1 MPFLPILLLIV
12 LTLVYFYPVLAAGA
26 VLVERDLGIYFIPP
40 RFLWVKQAKS
50 LSLPLW
56 NPHNYSGIPLLAT
69 LQPGVLYPPHVL
81 YLIAPFPVAL
91 DCLIM
96 AHYFFCG
103 FTAYL
108 LLRHFDASPRAGFAG
123 AATFMLSGYLLS
135 LVSLPTHLFAVSWF
149 PLVMLSFLK
158 YLATARTRHVVLSAL
173 FLCMEFLAGAPE
185 IAIVTV
191 LVLIVTALCVS
202 PPGKIP
208 LFRRLAALGLLGVI
222 FLLLSAVQLVPFLEL
237 ESLSIRR
244 GGLTVRE
251 AALWSL
257 GFRDFIQFFV
267 DDAFGAFRNLDRYW
281 QNQAWLKT
289 IYMGIIPFVLSVFYF
304 LSRDKRRPLF
314 FAFMLLSCVLAL
326 GGNIPLF
333 RYLHRVPPFDA
344 VRYPVKFISLFVLAL
359 SVTAG
364 LGLDRLKAGIEGG
377 DRRTGIAIR
386 VLFFF
391 GFFLAVLWGFVSI
404 FHGQAYRIL
413 DAWGFKPVSYN
424 AIEDNLH
431 NIGRFLFFS
440 FLCCTLLLVSMRTG
454 RTRLLYGLICLLV
467 MDQFLANFG
476 YYQTTPWRAY
486 ASSPVL
492 AEPLSQGTPPDRY
505 YLTAEADKEF
515 YGFPYNRAVV
525 SPAYA
530 ALFGLYTIGGSEVMK
545 VAHQDAFCDLIKNSS
560 SVEGAAGLF
569 AAAGVRYVISLR
581 ETGDARFRLIRS
593 ISAETVR
600 VANRKET
607 FQLYLYEYKGYQG
620 RIFLA
625 GRGRFLPTDGEIA
638 KALTSKEPDPQ
649 KELIL
654 YGRKTGVKDYGPV
667 EGRAWLVA
675 CGANRIEAGY
685 EADRDSFL
693 YLSDTYYPGWKAY
706 VDNKERPIYRANLAF
721 RAIEVPKGRH
731 DVVFAY
737 TPRSFLLGL
746 LLTLAGIALCVVL
759 LLRDRC
765 RSHKRLALPG

>member
-1 MPFLPILLLIV
+1 MPFLPALLLIV
-12 LTLVYFYPVLAAGA
+12 LTAAYFYPVLSAGTI
-26 VLVERDLGIYFIPP
+26 LVERDLGIYFIPP
-40 RFLWVKQAKS
+40 RFLWVKQAFS
-50 LSLPLW
+50 LSLPVW

-81 YLIAPFPVAL
+81 YLIAPFPAAF

-96 AHYFFCG
+96 AHYLFSG
-103 FTAYL
+103 LTTYL
-108 LLRHFDASPRAGFAG
+108 LLRHFDASREAGFAG

-135 LVSLPTHLFAVSWF
+135 VVSLPTHLLAVSWL

-158 YLATARTRHVVLSAL
+158 YLGTARIHHVVSCGL

-185 IAIVTV
+185 IVIVTV
-191 LVLIVTALCVS
+191 LVLILTALCVS
-202 PPGKIP
+202 SPGKIP
-208 LFRRLAALGLLGVI
+208 LFRRLTALGLLGVI
-222 FLLLSAVQLVPFLEL
+222 FVLLSAVQLVPFLEL
-237 ESLSIRR
+237 KSLSIRQ
-244 GGLTVRE
+244 GGLSVRE
-251 AALWSL
+251 AALWSF

-289 IYMGIIPFVLSVFYF
+289 VYMGIIPFVLSLFYF
-304 LSRDKRRPLF
+304 LSRDKRRPLLL
-314 FAFMLLSCVLAL
+314 AFMLLSCALAL

-333 RYLHRVPPFDA
+333 RYLHQVPPFDA
-344 VRYPVKFISLFVLAL
+344 VRYPVKFISLFVLVL

-364 LGLDRLKAGIEGG
+364 LGLDRLKAGIETG
-377 DRRTGIAIR
+377 DRTTTIAVR

-391 GFFLAVLWGFVSI
+391 GFFLALIWGFVSI

-413 DAWGFKPVSYN
+413 DVWGFKPISYN

-431 NIGRFLFFS
+431 NLRRFLFFS
-440 FLCCTLLLVSMRTG
+440 FLCCSLLLITLRTG
-454 RTRLLYGLICLLV
+454 RTRLLYGLICLVV

-486 ASSPVL
+486 ASPPAF
-492 AEPLSQGTPPDRY
+492 AEDLSRGTPPDRY

-515 YGFPYNRAVV
+515 YGFPYNRAAVA
-525 SPAYA
+525 PAYA
-530 ALFGLYTIGGSEVMK
+530 AVFGLYTIGGSEVMK
-545 VAHQDAFCDLIKNSS
+545 VAHQDAYCDLIKSS
-560 SVEGAAGLF
+560 SSIEGAGRLF

-581 ETGDARFRLIRS
+581 KTGDARFRLIRS

-600 VANRKET
+600 VANRKDR

-625 GRGRFLPTDGEIA
+625 GRGRFLPSDGEIA
-638 KALTSKEPDPQ
+638 KALGNKEGDLQ

-654 YGRKTGVKDYGPV
+654 YGRKPGVVEYGPV
-667 EGRAWLVA
+667 KGRAWLVSY
-675 CGANRIEAGY
+675 GPNRIEARY
-685 EADRDSFL
+685 DADRDSLL
-693 YLSDTYYPGWKAY
+693 YLSDTYYPGWRAY
-706 VDNKERPIYRANLAF
+706 VDGKETPIYRANLAF
-721 RAIEVPKGRH
+721 RALDVPKGRH

-737 TPRSFLLGL
+737 TPRCLYLGL
-746 LLTLAGIALCVVL
+746 LFTLAGIALCVVL
-759 LLRDRC
+759 LAADRS
-765 RSHKRLALPG
+765 RSHI